1 MDQEDSENLCPAEG
15 TPARPRVPQAKPGE
29 LLAECTPAARPL
41 QTRNAE
47 TVRAISPPGTVKQLC
62 LSARCTCA
70 CAGLVLGVLSLAT
83 CSATRHS
90 KLLTTKAFS
99 TAWDRVSHSA
109 WVCAAVVLAF
119 RPAAG
124 GAKPAAWLTHQPGLR
139 WHSAPLHTLFMAA
152 YNGKGLLATSGAFC
166 TTAT

>member
-1 MDQEDSENLCPAEG
+1 MLLHFWLASRVAGLGVILQNCRHPLVCQRGFPALLAALTLSKVLEQPSASKYRSLRDCTMDQEDSENLCPAEG

-29 LLAECTPAARPL
+29 LLAECTPAPRPL

-83 CSATRHS
+83 CSAMRHS
-90 KLLTTKAFS
+90 KLLNA
-99 TAWDRVSHSA
+99 
-109 WVCAAVVLAF
+109 
-119 RPAAG
+119 
-124 GAKPAAWLTHQPGLR
+124 
-139 WHSAPLHTLFMAA
+139 
-152 YNGKGLLATSGAFC
+152 
-166 TTAT
+166 